1 MTATPPATPP
11 TSSRGRRR
19 WWLVGGVAA
28 LVVLVLGGGLWWFL
42 RDDAP
47 DAVNLEDAVEAAQD
61 GSTTTSTPTTL
72 SPDAETTASTD
83 ADASTTSTAPE
94 TTPPGIEGT
103 WVVDTSIGTFDFE
116 SADGTF
122 VGFRVEEELTVGA
135 TTAVGRTG
143 DVTGSITIEGTTLTV
158 TEVEADLT
166 TLTTNDSRR
175 DDRVQSALATEDFPT
190 TTFVLTAPV
199 ELGDAALDGG
209 PVAVD
214 VVGDLTI
221 KGTTRQVTFA
231 LEAQLVGDVV
241 AVVGSA
247 DILLSDFGVEA
258 PSAPIVLSVSDTATI
273 EFQLLLTRA

>member
-1 MTATPPATPP
+1 MTATPPPSP
-11 TSSRGRRR
+11 RSSRR
-19 WWLVGGVAA
+19 WWVIGGIAA
-28 LVVLVLGGGLWWFL
+28 LVVVVVGGGLWWFL

-61 GSTTTSTPTTL
+61 ATTTTTPT
-72 SPDAETTASTD
+72 PAEETTTTAS
-83 ADASTTSTAPE
+83 STTSSTPE

-143 DVTGSITIEGTTLTV
+143 DVTGSITIEGTTLTI

-175 DDRVQSALATEDFPT
+175 DDRVQSALATDDFPT

-199 ELGDAALDGG
+199 ELGDAALEGG

-214 VVGDLTI
+214 ATGDLTI
-221 KGTTRQVTFA
+221 KGTARQVTFA

-273 EFQLLLTRA
+273 EFQLLLTRG

>member
-1 MTATPPATPP
+1 MTATPPPSPRST
-11 TSSRGRRR
+11 RR
-19 WWLVGGVAA
+19 WWVIGGIAA
-28 LVVLVLGGGLWWFL
+28 LVVVVVGGGLWWFL

-61 GSTTTSTPTTL
+61 ATTTTTSSPAEETTTTV
-72 SPDAETTASTD
+72 DGGTTTTTAS
-83 ADASTTSTAPE
+83 STTSSTPA

-143 DVTGSITIEGTTLTV
+143 DVAGTITIEGTTLTV

-175 DDRVQSALATEDFPT
+175 DDRVQSALATDDFPT

-199 ELGDAALDGG
+199 ELGDAALEGG

-214 VVGDLTI
+214 ATGDLTI
-221 KGTTRQVTFA
+221 KGTTRQVTFT

-273 EFQLLLTRA
+273 EFQLLLTRG

>member
-1 MTATPPATPP
+1 MTATPP
-11 TSSRGRRR
+11 SSTRSRRR
-19 WWLVGGVAA
+19 WWVVGGVAA
-28 LVVLVLGGGLWWFL
+28 LVVLVVGGGLWWFL

-47 DAVNLEDAVEAAQD
+47 EAVNLEDAVEAAQGD
-61 GSTTTSTPTTL
+61 ATTTTSAAV
-72 SPDAETTASTD
+72 AETT
-83 ADASTTSTAPE
+83 TTAGSETTTTAPDE
-94 TTPPGIEGT
+94 GGTTPEGIEGT

-116 SADGTF
+116 TADGTF

-143 DVTGSITIEGTTLTV
+143 DVTGSITIEGTTLTG

-175 DDRVQSALATEDFPT
+175 DDRVQSALATGDFPT
-190 TTFVLTAPV
+190 TTFVLTEPV
-199 ELGDAALDGG
+199 DLGEAALDGG
-209 PVAVD
+209 PVSVD
-214 VVGDLTI
+214 ATGDLTI

-273 EFQLLLTRA
+273 EFQLLLTRG

>member
-1 MTATPPATPP
+1 MTATPPPSP
-11 TSSRGRRR
+11 RSRRR
-19 WWLVGGVAA
+19 WWILGGAAA
-28 LVVLVLGGGLWWFL
+28 LVVLVLGGGIWWFL

-47 DAVNLEDAVEAAQD
+47 EAVSLEDAVEAAQ
-61 GSTTTSTPTTL
+61 GQTTTTTAGE
-72 SPDAETTASTD
+72 PAAETTTTAGSD
-83 ADASTTSTAPE
+83 PAPTTSTAPE
-94 TTPPGIEGT
+94 PTPQGIEGS

-116 SADGTF
+116 TADGTF
-122 VGFRVEEELTVGA
+122 VGFRVDEELTVGA

-143 DVTGSITIEGTTLTV
+143 DVTGSITIEGTTLTA

-166 TLTTNDSRR
+166 TITTNDSRR
-175 DDRVQSALATEDFPT
+175 DDRVQSALATGDFPT

-199 ELGDAALDGG
+199 ELGEAALAGG
-209 PVAVD
+209 PVSVD
-214 VVGDLTI
+214 AVGDLTV

-273 EFQLLLTRA
+273 EFQLLLTRG

>member
-1 MTATPPATPP
+1 MTTTPPATPP

-19 WWLVGGVAA
+19 WWVVGGVAA

-47 DAVNLEDAVEAAQD
+47 EAVNLEDAVEAAQD
-61 GSTTTSTPTTL
+61 GSTTSSTSSPEAETT
-72 SPDAETTASTD
+72 TTASTD
-83 ADASTTSTAPE
+83 TDATTTSTAPD
-94 TTPPGIEGT
+94 TDPPGIEGT

-143 DVTGSITIEGTTLTV
+143 DVTGSITIEGTTLTA

-175 DDRVQSALATEDFPT
+175 DDRVQSALATGDFPT
-190 TTFVLTAPV
+190 TTFVLTGAV
-199 ELGDAALDGG
+199 ELGDAAGEGG

-214 VVGDLTI
+214 ATGDLTI

-273 EFQLLLTRA
+273 EFQLLLTRG